1 MKKTLQYLLFLGI
14 GGGLIWY
21 SIASGIINPTKLWE
35 DVSHANLWYVGLMV
49 VLMFVA
55 HGSRAARWQLLLEP
69 LGYKPSFFNVNNAV
83 WLGYFANNL
92 VPRLGEV
99 TRCSQLYKSD
109 NIPVEKSLGTV
120 VTDRLFDVVML
131 FILLL
136 LHFILDFDK
145 LWAFINQQM
154 AQNSGS
160 QADKSNLLFFLL
172 VTIVLG
178 GSVLFIFRKKILQ
191 ISIVQTIIEKLKG
204 LLDGLLSIRHLKN
217 PWLFIFHSVLIWTM
231 YYLMGYVLF
240 LAIPKFADLPLMAGL
255 TFLVSGALAMI
266 LPSPGGAGT
275 ITAIVSPVLVT
286 MYGLSKDD
294 AGTLATFVQ
303 SSQMLAT
310 LIIGAIIFLIT
321 VFNTKNN
328 STLANDGK

>member
-1 MKKTLQYLLFLGI
+1 MKKIFQYLLFLGI

-35 DVSHANLWYVGLMV
+35 DVSHANLWWVGLMV
-49 VLMFVA
+49 ILMFVA
-55 HGSRAARWQLLLEP
+55 HGSRAARWQMLLEP
-69 LGYKPSFFNVNNAV
+69 LGYKPSFMNVNNAV

-109 NIPVEKSLGTV
+109 NIPVDKSLGTV
-120 VTDRLFDVVML
+120 VTDRIFDVVTL
-131 FILLL
+131 FILLII
-136 LHFILDFDK
+136 HFIIDFDK
-145 LWAFINQQM
+145 LWAFVNQQLS
-154 AQNSGS
+154 QNQGSGS
-160 QADKSNLLFFLL
+160 GHSTLLYFLL
-172 VTIVLG
+172 GLVILVG
-178 GSVLFIFRKKILQ
+178 VVSFIFRKNILEVAL
-191 ISIVQTIIEKLKG
+191 IQTVIEKLKG

-217 PWLFIFHSVLIWTM
+217 PKLFLFYSVLIWLM
-231 YYLMGYVLF
+231 YWAMGYVLF
-240 LAIPKFADLPLMAGL
+240 FAIPKFADLPPIAGL

-275 ITAIVSPVLVT
+275 VTAIVSPVLVT

-303 SSQMLAT
+303 SSQMLVT
-310 LIIGAIIFLIT
+310 LVVGAVIFLVS
-321 VFNTKNN
+321 VFVKKKKV
-328 STLANDGK
+328 ND

>member
-35 DVSHANLWYVGLMV
+35 DVSHANLLWVGMMV
-49 VLMFVA
+49 LLMFVA

-69 LGYKPSFFNVNNAV
+69 LGYKPSFINVNNAV

-120 VTDRLFDVVML
+120 VIDRLFDVVTL
-131 FILLL
+131 FILLII
-136 LHFILDFDK
+136 HFIIDFDK
-145 LWAFINQQM
+145 LWAFVNQQL
-154 AQNSGS
+154 AQGEGS
-160 QADKSNLLFFLL
+160 QGGKSTLIFVLLGLM
-172 VTIVLG
+172 VLG
-178 GSVLFIFRKKILQ
+178 GIIVFIFRNKILQ
-191 ISIVQTIIEKLKG
+191 TPLIQTIIEKLKG

-217 PWLFIFHSVLIWTM
+217 PKLFLFYSVLIWAM
-231 YYLMGYVLF
+231 YWAMGYVLF
-240 LAIPKFADLPLMAGL
+240 KAIPKFEDLPPIAGL
-255 TFLVSGALAMI
+255 TVLVSGALAMI

-294 AGTLATFVQ
+294 AGTLSTFIQ
-303 SSQMLAT
+303 SSQMLVT
-310 LIIGAIIFLIT
+310 LVIGLIVFLISI
-321 VFNTKNN
+321 FMNKKEKK
-328 STLANDGK
+328 SQ

>member
-1 MKKTLQYLLFLGI
+1 MKKTLQYLVFLGI

-35 DVSHANLWYVGLMV
+35 DVSNANLWYVGLMV

-55 HGSRAARWQLLLEP
+55 HGSRAARWQMLLEP
-69 LGYKPSFFNVNNAV
+69 LGYNPSFFNVNTAV

-120 VTDRLFDVVML
+120 VTDRIFDVVTL
-131 FILLL
+131 FILLI
-136 LHFILDFDK
+136 LHFIIDFDK
-145 LWAFINQQM
+145 LWAFINEQM
-154 AQNSGS
+154 TQNAGEKT
-160 QADKSNLLFFLL
+160 DKSNLIYFLL
-172 VTIVLG
+172 FGIAIIGFIFL
-178 GSVLFIFRKKILQ
+178 IFRKKIMQ
-191 ISIVQTIIEKLKG
+191 ISIIQTVVGKLQG

-217 PWLFIFHSVLIWTM
+217 PPLFIFYSVLIWAM
-231 YYLMGYVLF
+231 YYSMGYVLF
-240 LAIPKFADLPLMAGL
+240 LAIPKFAVLPPIAGL
-255 TFLVSGALAMI
+255 TVLVSGALAMI

-294 AGTLATFVQ
+294 AGTLSTFIQ

-310 LIIGAIIFLIT
+310 LVIGLVIFLISIFIKKR
-321 VFNTKNN
+321 V
-328 STLANDGK
+328 

>member
-35 DVSHANLWYVGLMV
+35 DVSHANLWWVGLMV
-49 VLMFVA
+49 VLMFIA
-55 HGSRAARWQLLLEP
+55 HGSRAARWQMLLEP
-69 LGYKPSFFNVNNAV
+69 LGYKPSFMNVNNAV

-109 NIPVEKSLGTV
+109 NIPVDKSLGTV
-120 VTDRLFDVVML
+120 VTDRLFDVVTL
-131 FILLL
+131 FILLII
-136 LHFILDFDK
+136 HFIIDFDK
-145 LWAFINQQM
+145 LWAFVNQQLS
-154 AQNSGS
+154 QNQGNGGGHST
-160 QADKSNLLFFLL
+160 LLYVLL
-172 VTIVLG
+172 GIV
-178 GSVLFIFRKKILQ
+178 VLIGVVSFIFRKSILE
-191 ISIVQTIIEKLKG
+191 IALIQTIIEKLKG

-217 PWLFIFHSVLIWTM
+217 PKLFLFYSVLIWLM
-231 YYLMGYVLF
+231 YWGMGYVLF
-240 LAIPKFADLPLMAGL
+240 LAIPKFADLPLIAGL

-303 SSQMLAT
+303 SSQMLVT
-310 LIIGAIIFLIT
+310 LVVGAVIFLIS
-321 VFNTKNN
+321 VFKKR
-328 STLANDGK
+328 G

>member
-1 MKKTLQYLLFLGI
+1 MKKIIQYLLFLGI

-21 SIASGIINPTKLWE
+21 SIAAGIINPTKLWE
-35 DVSHANLWYVGLMV
+35 DVSHANLWWVGLMV

-55 HGSRAARWQLLLEP
+55 HGSRAARWQMLLEP
-69 LGYKPSFFNVNNAV
+69 LGYKPSFMNVNNAV

-109 NIPVEKSLGTV
+109 NIPVDKSLGTV
-120 VTDRLFDVVML
+120 VTDRIFDVVTL
-131 FILLL
+131 FILLIV
-136 LHFILDFDK
+136 HFIIDFDR
-145 LWAFINQQM
+145 LWAFVNHQLSQNQ
-154 AQNSGS
+154 GS
-160 QADKSNLLFFLL
+160 EGGHSTLIYILLGIVIL
-172 VTIVLG
+172 VGIV
-178 GSVLFIFRKKILQ
+178 SFMFRKSILEVVL
-191 ISIVQTIIEKLKG
+191 IQTIIEKLKG

-217 PWLFIFHSVLIWTM
+217 PKLFLFYSVMIWLM
-231 YYLMGYVLF
+231 YWAMGYVLF
-240 LAIPKFADLPLMAGL
+240 FAIPKFANLPPIAGL

-275 ITAIVSPVLVT
+275 VTAIVSPVLVT

-303 SSQMLAT
+303 SSQMLVT
-310 LIIGAIIFLIT
+310 LVVGAVIFFISIF
-321 VFNTKNN
+321 VKKKKI
-328 STLANDGK
+328 ND

>member
-35 DVSHANLWYVGLMV
+35 DVSNANLWWVGLMV
-49 VLMFVA
+49 ILMFVA
-55 HGSRAARWQLLLEP
+55 HGSRAARWQMLLEP
-69 LGYKPSFFNVNNAV
+69 LGYKPSFMNVNNAV

-109 NIPVEKSLGTV
+109 DIPVDKSLGTV
-120 VTDRLFDVVML
+120 VTDRIFDVVTL
-131 FILLL
+131 FILLII
-136 LHFILDFDK
+136 HFIIDFDK
-145 LWAFINQQM
+145 LWAFVNQQLS
-154 AQNSGS
+154 QNQVNGGGHST
-160 QADKSNLLFFLL
+160 LLY
-172 VTIVLG
+172 VVLG
-178 GSVLFIFRKKILQ
+178 LVISVGIISFIFRKSILEVAL
-191 ISIVQTIIEKLKG
+191 IQTVIEKLKG

-217 PWLFIFHSVLIWTM
+217 PKLFLFYSFLIWAM
-231 YYLMGYVLF
+231 YWAMGYVLF
-240 LAIPKFADLPLMAGL
+240 FAIPKFANLPPIAGL

-275 ITAIVSPVLVT
+275 VTAIVSPVLVT

-303 SSQMLAT
+303 SSQMLVT
-310 LIIGAIIFLIT
+310 LVVGAVIFLIS
-321 VFNTKNN
+321 VFVKKR
-328 STLANDGK
+328 G

>member
-1 MKKTLQYLLFLGI
+1 MKKALQYLVFLGI

-35 DVSHANLWYVGLMV
+35 DVSNANLWYVGLMI

-55 HGSRAARWQLLLEP
+55 HGSRAARWQMLLEP

-109 NIPVEKSLGTV
+109 NIPVDKSLGTV
-120 VTDRLFDVVML
+120 VTDRIFDVVTL
-131 FILLL
+131 FLLLL
-136 LHFILDFDK
+136 LHLIIDFDK
-145 LWAFINQQM
+145 LWAFINQQLV
-154 AQNSGS
+154 QNAG
-160 QADKSNLLFFLL
+160 QETGKSNLMIWLLIGVGIFGFLFL
-172 VTIVLG
+172 
-178 GSVLFIFRKKILQ
+178 IFRKKIMQ
-191 ISIVQTIIEKLKG
+191 ISVFKTIIEKLQG

-217 PWLFIFHSVLIWTM
+217 PPLFIFYSILIWAM
-231 YYLMGYVLF
+231 YYAMGYVLF
-240 LAIPKFADLPLMAGL
+240 LAIPKFADLPLIAGL

-275 ITAIVSPVLVT
+275 ITAIVSPVFVT

-294 AGTLATFVQ
+294 AGTLSTFVQ

-310 LIIGAIIFLIT
+310 LVIGLIIFLIT
-321 VFNTKNN
+321 IFKGRN
-328 STLANDGK
+328 

>member
-1 MKKTLQYLLFLGI
+1 MKKIFQYLLFLGI

-35 DVSHANLWYVGLMV
+35 DVSHANLWWVGLMV
-49 VLMFVA
+49 ILMFVA
-55 HGSRAARWQLLLEP
+55 HGSRAARWQMLLEP
-69 LGYKPSFFNVNNAV
+69 LGYKPSFMNVNNAV

-109 NIPVEKSLGTV
+109 NIPVDKSLGTV
-120 VTDRLFDVVML
+120 VTDRIFDVVTL
-131 FILLL
+131 FILLII
-136 LHFILDFDK
+136 HFIIDFDK
-145 LWAFINQQM
+145 LWAFVNQQLS
-154 AQNSGS
+154 QNQGSGS
-160 QADKSNLLFFLL
+160 GHSTLLYFLL
-172 VTIVLG
+172 GLVILVG
-178 GSVLFIFRKKILQ
+178 VVSFIFRKNILKAAL
-191 ISIVQTIIEKLKG
+191 IQTVIEKLKG

-217 PWLFIFHSVLIWTM
+217 PKLFLFYSVLIWLM
-231 YYLMGYVLF
+231 YWAMGYVLF
-240 LAIPKFADLPLMAGL
+240 FAIPKFADLPPIAGL

-275 ITAIVSPVLVT
+275 VTAIVSPVLVT

-310 LIIGAIIFLIT
+310 LVVGAVIFLIS
-321 VFNTKNN
+321 VFVKKKKV
-328 STLANDGK
+328 ND

>member
-1 MKKTLQYLLFLGI
+1 MKKIFQYLLFLGI

-35 DVSHANLWYVGLMV
+35 DVSNANLWWVGLMV
-49 VLMFVA
+49 VLTFVA
-55 HGSRAARWQLLLEP
+55 HGSRAARWQMLLEP

-109 NIPVEKSLGTV
+109 DIPVEKSLGTV
-120 VTDRLFDVVML
+120 VTDRLFDVVAL
-131 FILLL
+131 FVLLII
-136 LHFILDFDK
+136 HFIIDFDK
-145 LWAFINQQM
+145 LWAFVNQQL
-154 AQNSGS
+154 AQNGGS
-160 QADKSNLLFFLL
+160 QGGKSNLLFFLL
-172 VTIVLG
+172 IG
-178 GSVLFIFRKKILQ
+178 AAFAGIILFIFRKKILE
-191 ISIVQTIIEKLKG
+191 ISIVKVIFEKLKG

-217 PWLFIFHSVLIWTM
+217 PKLFLFYTVLIWGM
-231 YYLMGYVLF
+231 YWLMGYVLF
-240 LAIPKFADLPLMAGL
+240 FAIPKFSSLPPIAGL

-275 ITAIVSPVLVT
+275 VTAIVSPVFVT

-294 AGTLATFVQ
+294 AGTLSTFVQ

-310 LIIGAIIFLIT
+310 LIIGLIIFVISIFT
-321 VFNTKNN
+321 NKKVSK
-328 STLANDGK
+328 

>member
-35 DVSHANLWYVGLMV
+35 DVSHANLWWVGLMV
-49 VLMFVA
+49 ILMFVA
-55 HGSRAARWQLLLEP
+55 HGSRAARWQMLLEP
-69 LGYKPSFFNVNNAV
+69 LGYKPSFMNVNNAV

-109 NIPVEKSLGTV
+109 NIPVDKSLGTV
-120 VTDRLFDVVML
+120 VTDRIFDVVTL
-131 FILLL
+131 FILLII
-136 LHFILDFDK
+136 HFIIDFDK
-145 LWAFINQQM
+145 LWAFVNQQLS
-154 AQNSGS
+154 QNQGSGS
-160 QADKSNLLFFLL
+160 GHSTLLYFLL
-172 VTIVLG
+172 GLVILVG
-178 GSVLFIFRKKILQ
+178 VVSFIFRKNILEVTL
-191 ISIVQTIIEKLKG
+191 IQTVIEKLKG

-217 PWLFIFHSVLIWTM
+217 PKLFLFYSVLIWLM
-231 YYLMGYVLF
+231 YWAMGYVLF
-240 LAIPKFADLPLMAGL
+240 FAIPKFADLPPIAGL

-275 ITAIVSPVLVT
+275 VTAIVSPVLVT

-303 SSQMLAT
+303 SSQMLVT
-310 LIIGAIIFLIT
+310 LVVGAVIFLIS
-321 VFNTKNN
+321 VFVKKR
-328 STLANDGK
+328 G

>member
-1 MKKTLQYLLFLGI
+1 MKKTFQYLLFLGI

-35 DVSHANLWYVGLMV
+35 DVSSANLWWVGLMV
-49 VLMFVA
+49 VLMFIA
-55 HGSRAARWQLLLEP
+55 HGSRAARWQMLLEP
-69 LGYKPSFFNVNNAV
+69 LGYKPSFMNVNNAI

-109 NIPVEKSLGTV
+109 NIPVDKSLGTV
-120 VTDRLFDVVML
+120 VTDRIFDVVTL
-131 FILLL
+131 FVLLIV
-136 LHFILDFDK
+136 HFIIDFDK
-145 LWAFINQQM
+145 LWAFVNQQLS
-154 AQNSGS
+154 QNQGGEKGS
-160 QADKSNLLFFLL
+160 STLLYIILGVLL
-172 VTIVLG
+172 LTGIV
-178 GSVLFIFRKKILQ
+178 SFIFRKSILE
-191 ISIVQTIIEKLKG
+191 IALIQTVIEKLKG

-217 PWLFIFHSVLIWTM
+217 PKLFLFYSVMIWLM
-231 YYLMGYVLF
+231 YWAMGYVLF
-240 LAIPKFADLPLMAGL
+240 FAIPKFADLPPIAGL

-275 ITAIVSPVLVT
+275 VTAIVSPVLVT

-303 SSQMLAT
+303 SSQMLVT
-310 LIIGAIIFLIT
+310 LVVGAVIFLISIF
-321 VFNTKNN
+321 VKKKKV
-328 STLANDGK
+328 ND

>member
-21 SIASGIINPTKLWE
+21 SIASGIINPAKLWE
-35 DVSHANLWYVGLMV
+35 DVSHANLWYVGLMI
-49 VLMFVA
+49 VLMVVA
-55 HGSRAARWQLLLEP
+55 HGSRAARWQMLLEP
-69 LGYKPSFFNVNNAV
+69 LGYNPSFFNVNNAV

-120 VTDRLFDVVML
+120 VTDRIFDVVTL
-131 FILLL
+131 FVLLII
-136 LHFILDFDK
+136 HFIIDFDK

-154 AQNSGS
+154 AQNSGEKTG
-160 QADKSNLLFFLL
+160 KSNLVFFLL
-172 VTIVLG
+172 IGIIITG
-178 GSVLFIFRKKILQ
+178 FVLFIFRKKILQ
-191 ISIVQTIIEKLKG
+191 IAIVQTIIEKIQG

-217 PWLFIFHSVLIWTM
+217 PPLFIFYSILIWAM
-231 YYLMGYVLF
+231 YYSMGYVLF
-240 LAIPKFADLPLMAGL
+240 FAIPKFAILPPIAGL
-255 TFLVSGALAMI
+255 TVLVSGALAMI

-275 ITAIVSPVLVT
+275 VTAIVSPVLVT

-294 AGTLATFVQ
+294 AGTLSTFIQ
-303 SSQMLAT
+303 SSQMLVT
-310 LIIGAIIFLIT
+310 LVVGTVIFLVSI
-321 VFNTKNN
+321 FIKKR
-328 STLANDGK
+328 A

>member
-35 DVSHANLWYVGLMV
+35 DVSHANLWWVGLMV
-49 VLMFVA
+49 ILMFVA
-55 HGSRAARWQLLLEP
+55 HGSRAARWQMLLEP
-69 LGYKPSFFNVNNAV
+69 LGYKPSFMNVNNAV

-109 NIPVEKSLGTV
+109 NIPVDKSLGTV
-120 VTDRLFDVVML
+120 VTDRIFDVVTL
-131 FILLL
+131 FILLII
-136 LHFILDFDK
+136 HFIIDFDK
-145 LWAFINQQM
+145 LWAFVNQQLS
-154 AQNSGS
+154 QNQGSGS
-160 QADKSNLLFFLL
+160 GHSTLLYFLL
-172 VTIVLG
+172 GLVILVG
-178 GSVLFIFRKKILQ
+178 VVSFIFRKNILEVAL
-191 ISIVQTIIEKLKG
+191 IQTVIEKLKG

-217 PWLFIFHSVLIWTM
+217 PKLFLFYSVLIWLM
-231 YYLMGYVLF
+231 YWAMGYVLF
-240 LAIPKFADLPLMAGL
+240 FAIPKFADLPPIAGL

-275 ITAIVSPVLVT
+275 VTAIVSPVLVT

-303 SSQMLAT
+303 SSQMLVT
-310 LIIGAIIFLIT
+310 LVVGAVIFLIS
-321 VFNTKNN
+321 VFVKKR
-328 STLANDGK
+328 G

>member
-1 MKKTLQYLLFLGI
+1 MKKTFQYLLFLGI

-35 DVSHANLWYVGLMV
+35 DVSSANLWWVGLMII
-49 VLMFVA
+49 LMFIA
-55 HGSRAARWQLLLEP
+55 HGSRAARWQMLLEP
-69 LGYKPSFFNVNNAV
+69 LGYKPSFMNVNNAV

-109 NIPVEKSLGTV
+109 DIPVDKSLGTV
-120 VTDRLFDVVML
+120 VTDRIFDVVTL
-131 FILLL
+131 FILLIV
-136 LHFILDFDK
+136 HFIIDFDK
-145 LWAFINQQM
+145 LWAFVNQQLS
-154 AQNSGS
+154 QNQGS
-160 QADKSNLLFFLL
+160 SSRSSNLIYILL
-172 VTIVLG
+172 GIVILVG
-178 GSVLFIFRKKILQ
+178 IISFIFRKSILEVTL
-191 ISIVQTIIEKLKG
+191 IQTIIEKLKG

-217 PWLFIFHSVLIWTM
+217 PKLFLFYSVLIWLM
-231 YYLMGYVLF
+231 YWAMGYVLF
-240 LAIPKFADLPLMAGL
+240 FAIPKFADLPPIAGL

-275 ITAIVSPVLVT
+275 VTAIVSPVLVT

-303 SSQMLAT
+303 SSQMLVT
-310 LIIGAIIFLIT
+310 LVVGAVIFLISIF
-321 VFNTKNN
+321 VKK
-328 STLANDGK
+328 SKPND

>member
-35 DVSHANLWYVGLMV
+35 DVSSANLWWVGLMV
-49 VLMFVA
+49 ILMFVA
-55 HGSRAARWQLLLEP
+55 HGSRAARWQMLLEP
-69 LGYKPSFFNVNNAV
+69 LGYKPSFMNVNNAV

-99 TRCSQLYKSD
+99 TGCSQLYKSD
-109 NIPVEKSLGTV
+109 NIPVDKSLGTV
-120 VTDRLFDVVML
+120 VTDRIFDVVTL
-131 FILLL
+131 FLLL
-136 LHFILDFDK
+136 IIHFIIDFDK
-145 LWAFINQQM
+145 LWAFVNQQLS
-154 AQNSGS
+154 QNQGNEGGNST
-160 QADKSNLLFFLL
+160 LLYIILG
-172 VTIVLG
+172 IVILTG
-178 GSVLFIFRKKILQ
+178 VISFIFRKSILEVAL
-191 ISIVQTIIEKLKG
+191 IQTVIEKLKG

-217 PWLFIFHSVLIWTM
+217 PKLFLFYSVMIWLM
-231 YYLMGYVLF
+231 YWAMGYVLF
-240 LAIPKFADLPLMAGL
+240 FAIPKFADLPPIAGL

-275 ITAIVSPVLVT
+275 VTAIVSPVLVT

-303 SSQMLAT
+303 SSQMLVT
-310 LIIGAIIFLIT
+310 LVVGAVIFLIS
-321 VFNTKNN
+321 VFVKKR
-328 STLANDGK
+328 G

>member
-1 MKKTLQYLLFLGI
+1 MKKTLQYLVFLGI

-35 DVSHANLWYVGLMV
+35 DVSNANLWYVGLMV

-55 HGSRAARWQLLLEP
+55 HGSRAARWQMLLEP

-109 NIPVEKSLGTV
+109 NIPVDKSLGTV
-120 VTDRLFDVVML
+120 VTDRIFDVVTL
-131 FILLL
+131 FLLLL
-136 LHFILDFDK
+136 LHLIIDFDK
-145 LWAFINQQM
+145 LWAFINQQLV
-154 AQNSGS
+154 QNAGENS
-160 QADKSNLLFFLL
+160 QKSNLLIWLLIGVGIVGFLFL
-172 VTIVLG
+172 
-178 GSVLFIFRKKILQ
+178 IFRKKIMQ
-191 ISIVQTIIEKLKG
+191 ISIFKTIVEKLQG
-204 LLDGLLSIRHLKN
+204 LMDGLLSIRHLKN
-217 PWLFIFHSVLIWTM
+217 PPLFIFYSILIWAM
-231 YYLMGYVLF
+231 YYAMGYVLF
-240 LAIPKFADLPLMAGL
+240 LAIPKFADLPLITGL

-275 ITAIVSPVLVT
+275 ITAIVSPVFVT

-294 AGTLATFVQ
+294 AGTLSTFVQ

-310 LIIGAIIFLIT
+310 LVIGLIIFLIT
-321 VFNTKNN
+321 VFK
-328 STLANDGK
+328 SRS